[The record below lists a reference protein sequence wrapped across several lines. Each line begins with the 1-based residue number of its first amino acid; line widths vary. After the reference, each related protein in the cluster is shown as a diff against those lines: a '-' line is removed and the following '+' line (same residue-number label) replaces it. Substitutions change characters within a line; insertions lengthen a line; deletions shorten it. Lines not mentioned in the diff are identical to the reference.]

1 MSTHGR
7 MPFFLE
13 LAGRAVV
20 LVGAG
25 EVAASKLDALRRAGA
40 RVRVIA
46 PEIHPRIA
54 AGHGVTLVRRG
65 FVPEDLDGAW
75 LAIAAAPSDV
85 NREVARAAEERR
97 VWLNAVD
104 DPSSASAFAGGV
116 LERGGVTIAVSTSG
130 QAPALAG
137 LLREALEAVIP
148 EEIETWIGHARA
160 LRQRW
165 KAEGMP
171 LARRRPLLL
180 QALNRLYDDAEEE
193 AS

>member
-1 MSTHGR
+1 MSTRGR
-7 MPFFLE
+7 IPLFLE

-20 LVGAG
+20 LVGG
-25 EVAASKLDALRRAGA
+25 GRVAASKLDALLRAGA

-54 AGHGVTLVRRG
+54 GHDVTLVRRG
-65 FVPEDLDGAW
+65 FVPDDLDGAW
-75 LAIAAAPSDV
+75 LAIAAGPPDV

-104 DPSSASAFAGGV
+104 DPASASAFAAGV

-130 QAPALAG
+130 QAPALAA
-137 LLREALEAVIP
+137 LLREALESLIP
-148 EEIETWIGHARA
+148 EEIELWVDQARA

-165 KAEGMP
+165 KAEGVP

-180 QALNRLYDDAEEE
+180 QALNRTYDDAAEE